1 MQEVALDRM
10 DHAILDVLKRD
21 GRMTATELAGRV
33 GLSASACSRRIKR
46 LEDDGVITGYGAA
59 INEAARARGLTVIVF
74 VSLHSQTEEFLSAFE
89 RAVQRCENVVE
100 GYLLSGPF
108 DYSLRVLARD
118 VGDYERIHKEQLSR
132 LPGVSRMQSN
142 FALRKVVG

>member
-1 MQEVALDRM
+1 MQDTALDRM

-33 GLSASACSRRIKR
+33 GLSASACSRRIRR
-46 LEDDGVITGYGAA
+46 LEEVGVITGYGAA

>member
-1 MQEVALDRM
+1 MALDRM

-46 LEDDGVITGYGAA
+46 LEDVGVITGYGAA
-59 INEAARARGLTVIVF
+59 INEAARARGLTVVVF

>member
-1 MQEVALDRM
+1 M
-10 DHAILDVLKRD
+10 DGAILDVLRGD
-21 GRMTATELAGRV
+21 GRITNADLALKV

-46 LEDDGVITGYGAA
+46 LEDEGVITGYGAT

-89 RAVQRCENVVE
+89 RAVLRCENVVE

-108 DYSLRVLARD
+108 DYCLRVLTRD
-118 VGDYERIHKEQLSR
+118 VADYERIHKEQLSR

-142 FALRKVVG
+142 FSLRKVVG

>member
-1 MQEVALDRM
+1 M

-46 LEDDGVITGYGAA
+46 LEDVGVITGYGAA
-59 INEAARARGLTVIVF
+59 INEAARARGLTVVVF

>member
-1 MQEVALDRM
+1 M

-33 GLSASACSRRIKR
+33 GLSPSACSRRIKR
-46 LEDDGVITGYGAA
+46 LEDVGVITGYGAA
-59 INEAARARGLTVIVF
+59 INEAARSRGLTVVVF